1 MRRTNAVERGS
12 GNVFADLGFADAEEH
27 LLKAQL
33 VHRIEAIVRRRK
45 LTQARAARVLG
56 LSQPDVSRL
65 FRGQFRKYSLERLLR
80 LLTILD
86 RDVEIVIKR
95 KPKNRQHGRLSI
107 KAA

>member
-1 MRRTNAVERGS
+1 MPRTNTVERGG
-12 GNVFADLGFADAEEH
+12 GNVFADLGFADADEH

-33 VHRIEAIVRRRK
+33 VHRIESIVRRRK
-45 LTQARAARVLG
+45 LTQAQAADVLG

-86 RDVEIVIKR
+86 RDVEIIIKR
-95 KPKNRQHGRLSI
+95 KPKSRRYGRLSI